1 MLQNRTQREVESLK
15 KQSEMEARQDARP
28 EGKMGEEMK
37 EIKEV
42 QRQERLLQ
50 NALARRRRQMQE
62 RRHREQPGQ
71 QRYPRCD
78 PWNPLRF

>member
-15 KQSEMEARQDARP
+15 KQSEMEARQDARR

-50 NALARRRRQMQE
+50 KALARRRRQMQE

-71 QRYPRCD
+71 QRYP
-78 PWNPLRF
+78 